1 MVTRWCSPPRLPR
14 ELGAYQGSAFSCA
27 PRLTQSAWFRPHNRD
42 PHIPGL
48 YIVGAGTH
56 PGAGV
61 PGVINSAKATAGVI
75 AEDFAAEPRPT
86 RPATPRWRAAAR
98 PSPAGRRSPGV
109 SPAATARD
117 AGAANP
123 IAAARA
129 VLAAKSKSFALAGR
143 LLAPRERDR
152 AAVVYAFCRRADDA
166 IDLNDRPHIPN
177 TPAGSFSPTLP
188 AHRRSPSVNPDV
200 AAPDQRAG
208 DVVARLAAELDAI
221 VRGDP
226 TGDPVLDAFGR
237 VARDCAIPRAYPDE
251 LLAGMAMDARGHR
264 YATTLDLLR
273 YCYRV
278 AGTVGLMMC
287 HVMGV
292 ADDRALVPA
301 VHLGIAMQLT
311 NISRDVHED
320 WCMGRLYVPAELL
333 EAHGGPADLDR
344 HLGRPLPAA
353 SAPALARAVAEL
365 LALADRYY
373 ASADRGLIDLPWRA
387 ALAIRTARLCYAAIG
402 ERVRAQGCD
411 PLAGRAVVPGRAK
424 LAMAGR
430 ATAASAAELP
440 ARLGRMALR
449 APPRVPSVRLEFGPE
464 VILSP

>member
-1 MVTRWCSPPRLPR
+1 MS
-14 ELGAYQGSAFSCA
+14 SAA
-27 PRLTQSAWFRPHNRD
+27 PA
-42 PHIPGL
+42 
-48 YIVGAGTH
+48 
-56 PGAGV
+56 
-61 PGVINSAKATAGVI
+61 
-75 AEDFAAEPRPT
+75 
-86 RPATPRWRAAAR
+86 RAAA
-98 PSPAGRRSPGV
+98 
-109 SPAATARD
+109 D
-117 AGAANP
+117 DP

-143 LLAPRERDR
+143 LLGPRERDR

-166 IDLNDRPHIPN
+166 IDLA
-177 TPAGSFSPTLP
+177 PAGQRTGDTL
-188 AHRRSPSVNPDV
+188 
-200 AAPDQRAG
+200 
-208 DVVARLAAELDAI
+208 ARLAAELDAI

-226 TGDPVLDAFGR
+226 TGDPVLDAFGQVTR
-237 VARDCAIPRAYPDE
+237 ECAIPRAYPDE
-251 LLAGMAMDARGHR
+251 LLAGLAMDAGGHR
-264 YATTLDLLR
+264 YVTAVDLLR

-287 HVMGV
+287 HVLGL

-311 NISRDVHED
+311 NISRDVNED
-320 WCMGRLYVPAELL
+320 WCMGRLYVPAELV

-344 HLGRPLPAA
+344 HLGRPLPPAA
-353 SAPALARAVAEL
+353 APALARAVAAL

-411 PLAGRAVVPGRAK
+411 PLAGRAVVPGRTK
-424 LAMAGR
+424 LALAGR
-430 ATAASAAELP
+430 ATAASATEIP
-440 ARLGRMALR
+440 ARLGRVTR
-449 APPRVPSVRLEFGPE
+449 RSRSRVPSVRLDFGPE